1 MLYFLFEWIT
11 VSGKLCIETFWDNL
25 CLVVSKALS
34 TYFGQA
40 LALGAEMLHLA
51 MLLFGVTDEVSCV
64 NIGKGNIKLCFNNL
78 WGWIA
83 TKHNTNR
90 WIMIVTSYEGQTV
103 TSGNVPPIE
112 WLRAWSE
119 ELYTVECWILIKV
132 APNFKT
138 LWVFLKSIFFS
149 FVFYKPY

>member
-1 MLYFLFEWIT
+1 MYWKLLRSSLSRSQQCSVHLFWP
-11 VSGKLCIETFWDNL
+11 
-25 CLVVSKALS
+25 S
-34 TYFGQA
+34 T

-132 APNFKT
+132 SPNFKT
-138 LWVFLKSIFFS
+138 LWVFFKGIFFS